1 MIIRHRRS
9 FLRGITLLLLFGV
22 VFVILLSPIFHGDDG
37 NAQTGLEYADT
48 VFNELSK
55 GSSYFIPQ
63 VNSAIKP
70 YMGSAVSFNIPLK
83 EEKYVNLITLM
94 LKKANAEVDYDSDS
108 FIVKGNLG
116 KILSQATE
124 DADLLYHNRGDEVSH
139 RYEGN
144 KPLDVAKAWWRLL
157 NFCINGLQKEQ
168 RYKEAKVIDLVV
180 KKAIEPG
187 NNFYSIKPIQA
198 SKHIVLITMLLSFYI
213 LYAIWYGFAIYDIF
227 EGCGLVVGEVKRK
240 TK

>member
-1 MIIRHRRS
+1 MIIKHRRS
-9 FLRGITLLLLFGV
+9 FLRGATLLLVFGV
-22 VFVILLSPIFHGDDG
+22 VFVILLTPVFHGDDG

-63 VNSAIKP
+63 VNDEITPYMESAI
-70 YMGSAVSFNIPLK
+70 SFNMPLK
-83 EEKYVNLITLM
+83 EEKYVNLITLI
-94 LKKANAEVDYDSDS
+94 LKKANAEVEYGSDS
-108 FIVKGNLG
+108 LIVKGNLG
-116 KILSQATE
+116 KMLYLATE
-124 DADLLYHNRGDEVSH
+124 DADLLYHNKGDEVSH
-139 RYEGN
+139 KYEGN
-144 KPLDVAKAWWRLL
+144 KPLDVAQAWWRLL

-168 RYKEAKVIDLVV
+168 KYKEAKVIDLVV

-187 NNFYSIKPIQA
+187 NNFYSIKPIHA

-240 TK
+240 NR